1 MTHAI
6 GEIRLIEQMT
16 RDFQRSSLQLNTL
29 QSSDAEIIRLAAG
42 GETLIAVTTDSIAEE
57 IAVGLYKDYYLAGWM
72 TVMANVSD
80 LAAVGAQPIG
90 LVVSE
95 ILPHTIG
102 SDSLA
107 DLQRGLSDACSA
119 CSTYI
124 LGGDTNFGQS
134 LILTGCAVG
143 MFPGGRYL
151 SRAGCR
157 EGDILYATG
166 LLGAGNAFAASLLLA
181 NARSEFRPT
190 ARCKEGQALCGLAT
204 SCMDTSDGVLATL
217 DQLMRVNNIGFELN
231 GEWPEVLTPR
241 AREISCNYGFPP
253 WFMLAGH
260 HGEFELL
267 FTVPQ
272 EREDELMSRATEIA
286 WEPVRLGNV
295 IKRSECLLPL
305 NGEMRVIDTQRIR
318 NISFH
323 TDGNICE
330 YLNELRTID
339 NELQKGRIDHE
350 RQ

>member
-1 MTHAI
+1 MAI
-6 GEIRLIEQMT
+6 HVRTIDEWR
-16 RDFQRSSLQLNTL
+16 
-29 QSSDAEIIRLAAG
+29 RLAREALAPRRPGPRDG
-42 GETLIAVTTDSIAEE
+42 GGCPRCAEL
-57 IAVGLYKDYYLAGWM
+57 G
-72 TVMANVSD
+72 
-80 LAAVGAQPIG
+80 AAVLALARERGPDAITTQAIADRIG
-90 LVVSE
+90 VIDRGVLSF
-95 ILPHTIG
+95 LGT
-102 SDSLA
+102 LA

-286 WEPVRLGNV
+286 WEDSGAGRMPSVLMNRTA
-295 IKRSECLLPL
+295 RS
-305 NGEMRVIDTQRIR
+305 NTVF
-318 NISFH
+318 SS
-323 TDGNICE
+323 TDRGSTTPIAA
-330 YLNELRTID
+330 R
-339 NELQKGRIDHE
+339 
-350 RQ
+350 